1 MKTFVATFLAILAA
15 AAVILTALWAKQRI
29 DQWERAKEMCYAQAE
44 TELKMMHHRVT
55 RDQAEMKSMAQ
66 FAMDSHDVLGVAERA
81 VASLDA
87 MKESSANIVE
97 IERKLVAILDAK
109 PFGLPLTAQE
119 KKDLEAAKNGIETA
133 DKQAAEERKVVTTKQ
148 DLSFP
153 SEGGAAFVIPS
164 GTTLHYLRL
173 TGDGVIVKYND
184 YEVSLPYNEVDMQH

>member
-1 MKTFVATFLAILAA
+1 MKTFVATFLARLAA

-66 FAMDSHDVLGVAERA
+66 FAMDSHDVLAVAERA

-133 DKQAAEERKVVTTKQ
+133 DKQAQRRSERWLQPSRIFRFLLKAAQ
-148 DLSFP
+148 PSLSHPGRRFIIYG
-153 SEGGAAFVIPS
+153 SQATE
-164 GTTLHYLRL
+164 
-173 TGDGVIVKYND
+173 
-184 YEVSLPYNEVDMQH
+184 